1 MNCMRTIIFRLYI
14 PFMAEQVHFKRK
26 SHLMVLWDSIPFMF
40 SKLRLESFPAFSG
53 QPLDAA
59 KTSMHFS

>member
-1 MNCMRTIIFRLYI
+1 MNCMRTVIFRLYI

-26 SHLMVLWDSIPFMF
+26 SHLMVLWNSIPFIS
-40 SKLRLESFPAFSG
+40 SKLRLELSPAFSG

-59 KTSMHFS
+59 KTSMYFS